1 MGMSIRPKKYNYY
14 CAICGGAIR
23 DGEEYIENADYE
35 YAHMD
40 CLQDVKDVLDW
51 FDCRMKIMSDGEIEI
66 EDY

>member
-14 CAICGGAIR
+14 CTICGGAIR

-51 FDCRMKIMSDGEIEI
+51 FDCRVQIMSDGEIEI